1 MKYISIYKIL
11 TDITDIAIKKD
22 IIPNKYLS
30 LLDEIHNRLLSL
42 SHLFSSKNYY
52 RLCSVML
59 SLLNVIS
66 NIRYLYNKKEY
77 NKLAIEAYKLEKY
90 IYSNGLYND
99 INIACH
105 IEYIKG
111 NKNIDI
117 NKISKAFYI
126 SLSMNK
132 ECKNDINKDLASLTY
147 LTDEEISSV
156 LDDDMIKYI
165 NIYMSLSEKR
175 IVEIYKE
182 ASENIIEA

>member
-30 LLDEIHNRLLSL
+30 LLDEICNRLISL

-52 RLCSVML
+52 RLCTVIL

-66 NIRYLYNKKEY
+66 NIKYLYNKKEY
-77 NKLAIEAYKLEKY
+77 DKLAIEAYKLEKY
-90 IYSNGLYND
+90 IYSNGLYTD

-117 NKISKAFYI
+117 DKISKAFYI

-132 ECKNDINKDLASLTY
+132 DLTPLIL
-147 LTDEEISSV
+147 LTDEEISNIS
-156 LDDDMIKYI
+156 DEDMIKYI
-165 NIYMSLSEKR
+165 NIYMNLSEKR

-182 ASENIIEA
+182 ASENIIET

>member
-22 IIPNKYLS
+22 IIPNKYLR
-30 LLDEIHNRLLSL
+30 LLDEIYNRLLSL

-52 RLCSVML
+52 RLCTVIL

-66 NIRYLYNKKEY
+66 NIKYLYNKKEY
-77 NKLAIEAYKLEKY
+77 DKLAIEAYKLEKY

-117 NKISKAFYI
+117 DKISKAFYI
-126 SLSMNK
+126 FSLSMNK
-132 ECKNDINKDLASLTY
+132 ECKNDADK
-147 LTDEEISSV
+147 EISNLS
-156 LDDDMIKYI
+156 DEDMIKYI
-165 NIYMSLSEKR
+165 DAYMNLFEKR

-182 ASENIIEA
+182 ASENIIET

>member
-11 TDITDIAIKKD
+11 TNITDIAIKKD
-22 IIPNKYLS
+22 IIPNKCLS
-30 LLDEIHNRLLSL
+30 LLDEICNRLVSL

-52 RLCSVML
+52 RLRTVIL
-59 SLLNVIS
+59 SLLSIIS
-66 NIRYLYNKKEY
+66 NIKYLYNKKEY
-77 NKLAIEAYKLEKY
+77 DELAIEAYRLEKY

-117 NKISKAFYI
+117 DKISKAFYI

-132 ECKNDINKDLASLTY
+132 DLTQLIL
-147 LTDEEISSV
+147 LTDEDISNVS
-156 LDDDMIKYI
+156 DEDMIKYI
-165 NIYMSLSEKR
+165 NIYMNLSEKR

-182 ASENIIEA
+182 ASENIIET

>member
-30 LLDEIHNRLLSL
+30 LLDEIYNRLSSL
-42 SHLFSSKNYY
+42 SYLFSNKKYY
-52 RLCSVML
+52 RIRTVML
-59 SLLNVIS
+59 SLLSIIS
-66 NIRYLYNKKEY
+66 NIKKLYNKKEY
-77 NKLAIEAYKLEKY
+77 DELAIEAYKLEKY

-117 NKISKAFYI
+117 DKISKAFYI
-126 SLSMNK
+126 FSLSMNK
-132 ECKNDINKDLASLTY
+132 ECKNDIDKDLTSLTY
-147 LTDEEISSV
+147 LTDEDI
-156 LDDDMIKYI
+156 D
-165 NIYMSLSEKR
+165 IYMYLSEKC

-182 ASENIIEA
+182 ASENIIET

>member
-30 LLDEIHNRLLSL
+30 LLDEIHNGLLSL
-42 SHLFSSKNYY
+42 SHLFSSKNYC
-52 RLCSVML
+52 RLRTVIL
-59 SLLNVIS
+59 SLLNAIS
-66 NIRYLYNKKEY
+66 NIKYLYNKKEY
-77 NKLAIEAYKLEKY
+77 DKLAIEAYKLEKY

-117 NKISKAFYI
+117 DKISKAFYI
-126 SLSMNK
+126 SSLST
-132 ECKNDINKDLASLTY
+132 NKDLTPLIL
-147 LTDEEISSV
+147 LTDEEISNI

-182 ASENIIEA
+182 ASENIIET

>member
-11 TDITDIAIKKD
+11 TDITDIAIKND

-30 LLDEIHNRLLSL
+30 LLDEICNRLVSL
-42 SHLFSSKNYY
+42 SHLFASKNYY
-52 RLCSVML
+52 RLCTVIL

-66 NIRYLYNKKEY
+66 NIKYLYNKKEY
-77 NKLAIEAYKLEKY
+77 DKLAIEAYKLEKY
-90 IYSNGLYND
+90 IYSNDLYND

-117 NKISKAFYI
+117 DKISKAFYI
-126 SLSMNK
+126 FSLSMNK
-132 ECKNDINKDLASLTY
+132 ECKNDADK
-147 LTDEEISSV
+147 EISNLS
-156 LDDDMIKYI
+156 DEDMIKYI
-165 NIYMSLSEKR
+165 DAYMNLFEKR

-182 ASENIIEA
+182 ASENIIET

>member
-22 IIPNKYLS
+22 IIPNKYLN
-30 LLDEIHNRLLSL
+30 LLDEIHNRLVSL

-52 RLCSVML
+52 RLCTVIL
-59 SLLNVIS
+59 SLLNIIS
-66 NIRYLYNKKEY
+66 NIKILYNKKEY
-77 NKLAIEAYKLEKY
+77 DKLAIESYKLEKY

-111 NKNIDI
+111 NKHIDI
-117 NKISKAFYI
+117 DKISKAFYI
-126 SLSMNK
+126 SSLSMNK
-132 ECKNDINKDLASLTY
+132 DLTSLTY
-147 LTDEEISSV
+147 LTDEEIPNIS
-156 LDDDMIKYI
+156 DEDMTKYI
-165 NIYMSLSEKR
+165 NIYMNLSEKR

-182 ASENIIEA
+182 ASENIIET

>member
-42 SHLFSSKNYY
+42 SDLFSSKNYY
-52 RLCSVML
+52 RLRTVIL

-66 NIRYLYNKKEY
+66 NIKYLYNKKEY
-77 NKLAIEAYKLEKY
+77 DKLAIEAYKLEKY
-90 IYSNGLYND
+90 IYGNGLYND

-117 NKISKAFYI
+117 DKISKAFYI

-132 ECKNDINKDLASLTY
+132 ECKNDIDKKLTPLTY
-147 LTDEEISSV
+147 LTDKEIPNIS
-156 LDDDMIKYI
+156 DDDMIKYI
-165 NIYMSLSEKR
+165 NIYMNLSEKR
-175 IVEIYKE
+175 IVEIYKD
-182 ASENIIEA
+182 ASENIIEL

>member
-11 TDITDIAIKKD
+11 IDITDIAIKKD

-30 LLDEIHNRLLSL
+30 LLDEICNRLVSL

-52 RLCSVML
+52 RLCTVIL
-59 SLLNVIS
+59 SLLNIIS
-66 NIRYLYNKKEY
+66 NIKYLYNKKEY
-77 NKLAIEAYKLEKY
+77 DKLAIEAYKLEKY

-99 INIACH
+99 IDTACH

-117 NKISKAFYI
+117 DKISKAFYI
-126 SLSMNK
+126 SLSMSK
-132 ECKNDINKDLASLTY
+132 EYKNDIDRNLTSLTY
-147 LTDEEISSV
+147 LTDEDISNIS
-156 LDDDMIKYI
+156 DEDMNKYI
-165 NIYMSLSEKR
+165 DICMNISEKR

-182 ASENIIEA
+182 ASENIIEL